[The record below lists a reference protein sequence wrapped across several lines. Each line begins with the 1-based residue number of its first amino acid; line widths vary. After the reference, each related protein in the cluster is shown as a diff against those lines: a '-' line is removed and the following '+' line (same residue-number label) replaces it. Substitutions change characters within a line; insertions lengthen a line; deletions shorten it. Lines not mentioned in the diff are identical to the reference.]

1 MALHPVIAQM
11 FARMAEAGRPAICA
25 GSAADARALV
35 ASSRAALGAGPALHE
50 VRELRIP
57 TRSGSIG
64 ARLYRPTARADA
76 LAVYFHGG
84 GWVVGEL
91 DDYDTMARSLAARSG
106 CALLAPDYRLA
117 PEHRFPAGLQDAQD
131 AILWACGRIAELAGS
146 EVPLLVAGDSAGAN
160 LAAVSLNTM
169 TPRPPVAGQLLI
181 YPVADCDF
189 ERPSYRE
196 QSDGMQLTRQ
206 DMQWFFS
213 HYAPPELHADPRVS
227 PLRAPADPGLPRTVV
242 FTAECDVLRDEGE
255 AYAAHLQAAGV
266 PVTSRRITG
275 LPHGFIRLH
284 NLVDAADAA
293 LTDIAT
299 ELAGLAR
306 PAAPAGR
313 SSLSPTRERSE

>member
-1 MALHPVIAQM
+1 MPLHPAIAQM
-11 FARMAEAGRPAICA
+11 FAKITESGRPALCA
-25 GSAADARALV
+25 SSAADARALV
-35 ASSRAALGAGPALHE
+35 AASRGALGAGPALHE

-64 ARLYRPTARADA
+64 ARIYRPAAQVDA
-76 LAVYFHGG
+76 LALYFHGG

-91 DDYDTMARSLAARSG
+91 DDYDTMARTLAERSG

-117 PEHRFPAGLQDAQD
+117 PEHPFPAGLDDAQD
-131 AILWACGRIAELAGS
+131 AIRWASGHIAELAGS

-169 TPRPPVAGQLLI
+169 APRPQVAGQLLV

-189 ERPSYRE
+189 ERPSYLE
-196 QSDGMQLTRQ
+196 QSDGMQLTRP

-213 HYAPPELHADPRVS
+213 HYAPRELHADPRVS
-227 PLRAPADPGLPRTVV
+227 PLRAPADPALPRTVV

-266 PVTSRRITG
+266 SVTAHRIAG

-293 LTDIAT
+293 LTGIAA
-299 ELAGLAR
+299 ELAALAR
-306 PAAPAGR
+306 PVAAPGR
-313 SSLSPTRERSE
+313 